1 MLYNKVE
8 REEKYNERMLYYS
21 LSLPGTERGP
31 FASNYCHVAR
41 SREAK
46 SGLKAQQR
54 ITVEYN
60 SASNEDEQVIFEQ
73 ID

>member
-1 MLYNKVE
+1 MKGCYSVRCRYPAL
-8 REEKYNERMLYYS
+8 REDPL
-21 LSLPGTERGP
+21 LPTTVMSP
-31 FASNYCHVAR
+31 R

-46 SGLKAQQR
+46 SGPKAQQR

-60 SASNEDEQVIFEQ
+60 YASNEDEQVIFEQ